1 MKHWPV
7 QSYFTT
13 FAVAAI
19 AMTVY
24 EAAKELFSGGALS
37 AWESHAITIIVT
49 ASIAVIANVF
59 MRRATTR
66 AVVTERL
73 AIEDELRR
81 INDQLRLSD
90 RILKVAEEGVLVTDA
105 NGRIEA
111 INPAFTAITGYSE
124 ADVLGKQPS
133 LLKSEHHSP
142 DFFRKMWA
150 DLIRDRR
157 WSGEIMNRHK
167 NGEVYIL
174 WMTVIAIQENDG
186 RVSHY
191 VSVFRNITEAH
202 EKEARI
208 RYLAFHDAL
217 TGLHN
222 RLLFE
227 ERLAHAINRS
237 RRERAP
243 LAVLFIDLDGFKT
256 INDAYGH
263 DAGDALLKEIGRRI
277 GTWARRD
284 SDTVARLGGDEFVVL
299 IEDFGDE
306 TRLSDL
312 VQALVEDVARPVVF
326 GERLLQI
333 ISASIGI
340 ALYPRDGTTADELM
354 RQSDAAMYLAKT
366 TGKNGFRHAR
376 DCLGTPGPSGSSG

>member
-1 MKHWPV
+1 MNPRA
-7 QSYFTT
+7 SMPTT
-13 FAVAAI
+13 TSI
-19 AMTVY
+19 R
-24 EAAKELFSGGALS
+24 SG
-37 AWESHAITIIVT
+37 
-49 ASIAVIANVF
+49 
-59 MRRATTR
+59 

-81 INDQLRLSD
+81 INDQLKLSD
-90 RILKVAEEGVLVTDA
+90 KILKVAEEGVLVTDS

-243 LAVLFIDLDGFKT
+243 LAVLFIDLDGFKPV
-256 INDAYGH
+256 NDRYGH
-263 DAGDALLKEIGRRI
+263 AMGDQILVRLADKLASA
-277 GTWARRD
+277 ARATD
-284 SDTVARLGGDEFVVL
+284 VVARLGGDEFAIL
-299 IEDFGDE
+299 CPKLQGEDIEQFCSRLLTAVASAPADE
-306 TRLSDL
+306 TPGCRL
-312 VQALVEDVARPVVF
+312 
-326 GERLLQI
+326 GG
-333 ISASIGI
+333 SIGI
-340 ALYPRDGTTADELM
+340 ACYPQDGHSLEHLLNLAD
-354 RQSDAAMYLAKT
+354 RAMYAAKNA
-366 TGKNGFRHAR
+366 GGHRWHIA
-376 DCLGTPGPSGSSG
+376 

>member
-7 QSYFTT
+7 QSYCTT

-37 AWESHAITIIVT
+37 AWESHAITITVT

-243 LAVLFIDLDGFKT
+243 LAVLFIDLDGFKA

-263 DAGDALLKEIGRRI
+263 DAGDALLKEVGRRI

-306 TRLSDL
+306 SSLSDL
-312 VQALVEDVARPVVF
+312 VQSLVEDVARPVIF
-326 GERLLQI
+326 GERLLQ

-340 ALYPRDGTTADELM
+340 ALYPRDGTTTDELM

-376 DCLGTPGPSGSSG
+376 DCLGTPSPSGASR

>member
-1 MKHWPV
+1 MKRWPV
-7 QSYFTT
+7 QSYCTT

-19 AMTVY
+19 AMTAY
-24 EAAKELFSGGALS
+24 EAAKEVFSGGALS

-227 ERLAHAINRS
+227 ERLATQSIA
-237 RRERAP
+237 
-243 LAVLFIDLDGFKT
+243 
-256 INDAYGH
+256 H
-263 DAGDALLKEIGRRI
+263 DASVRPLPSFSSTLTASKRSTMLMATMPGMRCSRKWADGSALGRAVI
-277 GTWARRD
+277 PTPSPGLAGT
-284 SDTVARLGGDEFVVL
+284 
-299 IEDFGDE
+299 
-306 TRLSDL
+306 
-312 VQALVEDVARPVVF
+312 
-326 GERLLQI
+326 
-333 ISASIGI
+333 
-340 ALYPRDGTTADELM
+340 
-354 RQSDAAMYLAKT
+354 
-366 TGKNGFRHAR
+366 
-376 DCLGTPGPSGSSG
+376 SSSS